1 MDWVMSELDLHHV
14 KERDVEVRHYAI
26 NGDVTFDMMIQHSRY
41 VVDLSVRVICLCM
54 CGMFVFSI
62 VRAVQYLLGRE
73 PSRTLSQIERQRCQL
88 SISVSSYHINVTFDS
103 TPTPCVTH
111 MSSPSP
117 SLLLPFL
124 KVLSGGELQ
133 RFAISVVVVQKADV
147 YMFDEP
153 SSYLDVKQR
162 LKVRLARRTELY
174 SLSLSLYPP
183 PLPCSLSLSLPVSI
197 LPIPSMSY
205 LPCSLPSPSLPC
217 SFFCVTLLVCTGCHY
232 HPVHCGVRGGPEEIR
247 SVCGARSGRAR
258 LPLWYNRI

>member
-1 MDWVMSELDLHHV
+1 MKGKVGVIMAGKNQRENMDWVMSELDLHHV

-54 CGMFVFSI
+54 YGMFVFSI
-62 VRAVQYLLGRE
+62 VRGVQYLLGRE
-73 PSRTLSQIERQRCQL
+73 PSRTVSQIERQRCQL
-88 SISVSSYHINVTFDS
+88 SFSVYSYHINVTFDS
-103 TPTPCVTH
+103 TPCVTH

-162 LKVRLARRTELY
+162 LKVM
-174 SLSLSLYPP
+174 
-183 PLPCSLSLSLPVSI
+183 
-197 LPIPSMSY
+197 MSAN
-205 LPCSLPSPSLPC
+205 
-217 SFFCVTLLVCTGCHY
+217 
-232 HPVHCGVRGGPEEIR
+232 RR
-247 SVCGARSGRAR
+247 SVV
-258 LPLWYNRI
+258 